1 MAASDKLVDLLT
13 SNLKKARKPKD
24 YDKLREKLATIRPNR
39 AAPTIPESPENVR
52 EIGHPDD

>member
-13 SNLKKARKPKD
+13 SNLKKAKKPKD
-24 YDKLREKLATIRPNR
+24 YDKLREKLATIRTNR
-39 AAPTIPESPENVR
+39 TAPAIPESPENVR